1 MKSQVNTALIA
12 AASILTV
19 IGVFS
24 FSIAYQSETVVRS
37 VKERTVINTINQIEF
52 LKRALHKAVDYSVYQ
67 AAYEISKYGGYSGNC
82 DPAKIDNIPFWRVG
96 NVVCFPGNFYNLL
109 NEKISDK
116 LNSYIDSLDFK
127 LDDRFHIPISGT
139 VQANVSENY
148 INTSF
153 TTQDKI
159 TFRSELAEISDSGNI
174 RENTSIKLGKILNIA
189 KEKFVNSDVMQVSVV
204 EADSSMNNVDINGVE
219 KDCKQINIGDVCEW
233 NFPHTPQSVI
243 SILEQRCGNQIEDI
257 FRDRV
262 FSQIESREFDNSDA
276 RLEID
281 VNSYVGYLSGSCSG
295 TRTGTT
301 SCGCAFSVCSSY
313 GCPWDPLP
321 PPCGS
326 WTYIRNENVCV
337 SPRIEDGRIIGECS
351 RRAAECTSWLCGR
364 YFDIYQNTVC
374 SYNYDAT
381 VTAFVKIS
389 SKERYPIYDE
399 NERSVNMRNL
409 ELRFYSANK
418 QPPPL
423 FSELLPP
430 PQFST
435 S

>member
-82 DPAKIDNIPFWRVG
+82 DPAKIGDIPFWRVG
-96 NVVCFPGNFYNLL
+96 NIVCFPGNFYNLL

-189 KEKFVNSDVMQVSVV
+189 KEKFVNSDVIQASVV
-204 EADSSMNNVDINGVE
+204 EADSSMSNVDINGVE
-219 KDCKQINIGDVCEW
+219 KDCKQINIGDVCVE

-243 SILEQRCGNQIEDI
+243 SILEQRCGNQIENI
-257 FRDRV
+257 FRNRV
-262 FSQIESREFDNSDA
+262 FSQIESKEFDNSDA

-295 TRTGTT
+295 DLVENHP
-301 SCGCAFSVCSSY
+301 SCSCISLTCTEEE
-313 GCPWDPLP
+313 CPPNST
-321 PPCGS
+321 PC
-326 WTYIRNENVCV
+326 
-337 SPRIEDGRIIGECS
+337 II
-351 RRAAECTSWLCGR
+351 CTCDRHS
-364 YFDIYQNTVC
+364 DIYQNTVC